1 MSDRRET
8 LKILGAIGATCAT
21 PFSSNEL
28 YGQHAD
34 HNGAPLVQLQLPA
47 APKNL
52 SAEEYKLI
60 SCLADLIIPTTN
72 TPGAVAAGVPQY
84 VDQVAG
90 GNAGVRQLIARGC
103 AWLDQHSRKERR
115 KRFLELAVEEQVALL
130 TPICERADKLTA
142 GKTNDLGA
150 QFFKTVKS
158 LTADGYFTSKI
169 GLVDTLGY
177 TGNTVLSEYPNCEG

>member
-34 HNGAPLVQLQLPA
+34 HNGAPFVQVQLPA
-47 APKNL
+47 GPKNL
-52 SAEEYKLI
+52 NADEYKLI
-60 SCLADLIIPTTN
+60 SRMADLIIPTTN

-84 VDQVAG
+84 IDQVAG
-90 GNAGVRQLIARGC
+90 GNAGMRQVIARGC
-103 AWLDQHSRKERR
+103 AWLNEQSAKQAG
-115 KRFLELAVEEQVALL
+115 KRFLELTEDQQTALL
-130 TPICERADKLTA
+130 TPICERADKLA
-142 GKTNDLGA
+142 DGDQSDLGA
-150 QFFKTVKS
+150 RFFKTVKS

-177 TGNTVLSEYPNCEG
+177 TGNTVLSAYPNCEG

>member
-34 HNGAPLVQLQLPA
+34 HNGAPLVQLQMPA
-47 APKNL
+47 APKHL
-52 SAEEYKLI
+52 SADEYKLI
-60 SCLADLIIPTTN
+60 SRLTDLIIPTTN

-84 VDQVAG
+84 IDQVAG
-90 GNAGVRQLIARGC
+90 GNAGMRQLIVRGC
-103 AWLDQHSRKERR
+103 IWLNEHSEKQQG
-115 KRFLELAVEEQVALL
+115 KRFLDLVEEQQIALL
-130 TPICERADKLTA
+130 TPICERADTLTD
-142 GKTNDLGA
+142 GDQSDLGA
-150 QFFKTVKS
+150 RYFKTVKS

-177 TGNTVLSEYPNCEG
+177 TGNTVLNEYPNCEG